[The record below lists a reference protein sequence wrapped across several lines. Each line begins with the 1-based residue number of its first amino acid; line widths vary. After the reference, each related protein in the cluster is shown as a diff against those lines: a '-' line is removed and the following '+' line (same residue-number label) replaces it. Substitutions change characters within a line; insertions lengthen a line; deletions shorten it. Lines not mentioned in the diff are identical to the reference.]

1 MTKKII
7 EANDILELNKI
18 RKDILTKKQKMFEY
32 LTNSTFEEQKLL
44 NKVKNDM
51 KNLKRKEPLIV
62 IHNLKEFER
71 VNQVEDY
78 IKNVL
83 LRSSTFKLV
92 EGTEINK
99 DKEKVEVADGFKT
112 NIDGAGPAFALILDI
127 IVLYSYSNKNYHSNI
142 NFLKLKFKN

>member
-1 MTKKII
+1 
-7 EANDILELNKI
+7 
-18 RKDILTKKQKMFEY
+18 
-32 LTNSTFEEQKLL
+32 
-44 NKVKNDM
+44 M

-99 DKEKVEVADGFKT
+99 DKEKRKWK
-112 NIDGAGPAFALILDI
+112 
-127 IVLYSYSNKNYHSNI
+127 YCS
-142 NFLKLKFKN
+142 